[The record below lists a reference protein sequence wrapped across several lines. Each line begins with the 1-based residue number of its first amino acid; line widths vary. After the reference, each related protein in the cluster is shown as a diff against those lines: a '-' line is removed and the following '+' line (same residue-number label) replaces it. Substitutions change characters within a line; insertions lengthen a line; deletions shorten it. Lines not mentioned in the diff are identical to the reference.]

1 MGNYVCNFV
10 LFHFATIKQE
20 VYQQMGM
27 KQEPCSLVSGILSVD
42 KKIAPKEIHLHRFN
56 HWKKDENGERYYY
69 CECGQRK

>member
-1 MGNYVCNFV
+1 
-10 LFHFATIKQE
+10 
-20 VYQQMGM
+20 MGM